1 MPCVKGLFFDVN
13 MKRLF
18 ALALTALMLPLSAHA
33 WWDEAWTSRQKITL
47 DTQAAGIAAEATDV
61 PVLLRLSTGSFDF
74 LGINENGSDI
84 RFVAED
90 DKTVLPHQIERLDP
104 ANELAFIWVKVP
116 KLMAGNAT
124 QHIWMYTGN
133 EAAQPAPATPVHD
146 AAQWAV
152 YHLSDA
158 SGLPQDATPAGNHI
172 TAGVSTPVP
181 SGLIAGAAKLAGDGG
196 LKAGAPSLQA
206 LTAFTFSAW
215 IKPETA
221 DGEIMTFGGLNLSL
235 AGGVP
240 VLSAGGATARAPAPL
255 ALNGWHHIAVTQGA
269 SAMLYVNGQPVG
281 NLAQAFA
288 PAAAIS
294 IGAGLVGEIDEVQ
307 VSGAERSQAWLLAQ
321 ADSQGVASKLVK
333 LGEGESAE
341 GGEAETGYFMATLNN
356 LTVDGWVVTIICLLM
371 LVYALILMFFKG
383 RLLSRQAKDNP
394 RFNEAFE
401 KLTQQLPSLGN
412 SAEAHAKH
420 LDALAKKEAE
430 YQNSSLHRIF
440 QVGVRELKFRFDQSV
455 AEQKANGA
463 NSHGLPAISERA
475 MLAVRSSLDAQMTRE
490 RQKLDS
496 QMVLLTIAISGGPF
510 LGLLG
515 TVVGV
520 MITFAAIA
528 AAGDVNVNAI
538 APGIAAALVATVAG
552 LGVAIPALFGYN
564 YLQTQIKSIA
574 ADMHV
579 FVDEF
584 VTKMSETYGD

>member
-1 MPCVKGLFFDVN
+1 
-13 MKRLF
+13 MKRLL
-18 ALALTALMLPLSAHA
+18 ALALTALLLPLSAHA

-47 DTQAAGIAAEATDV
+47 DTQAAGVAADATDV
-61 PVLLRLSTGSFDF
+61 PVLLRLSTGNFDF

-90 DKTVLPHQIERLDP
+90 DKTVLPHQIERLDT

-124 QHIWMYTGN
+124 QHIWLYSGH
-133 EAAQPAPATPVHD
+133 EAAPAAPAAPVFD

-158 SGLPQDATPAGNHI
+158 SGLPQDATAAGNHI
-172 TAGVSTPVP
+172 SAGVSTAVP

-196 LKAGAPSLQA
+196 LKAGTPSLQA
-206 LTAFTFSAW
+206 LTSFTFSAW
-215 IKPETA
+215 VKPQNT
-221 DGEIMTFGGLNLSL
+221 DGELMTYGGLNLSL
-235 AGGVP
+235 VGGVP
-240 VLSAGGATARAPAPL
+240 VLSAGGVTARAPAPL
-255 ALNGWHHIAVTQGA
+255 APNGWSHIAVTQGAA

-281 NLAQAFA
+281 TLSQAFA

-307 VSGAERSQAWLLAQ
+307 VSGAERSQAWLMAQ
-321 ADSQGVASKLVK
+321 ADSQGMASKLVK

-341 GGEAETGYFMATLNN
+341 GGEGETGYFMATLNN

-383 RLLSRQAKDNP
+383 RLLSRQARDNP

-412 SAEAHAKH
+412 SAEAHARH

-440 QVGVRELKFRFDQSV
+440 QVGVRELKFRFDQAV

-463 NSHGLPAISERA
+463 NAHGLPAISERS